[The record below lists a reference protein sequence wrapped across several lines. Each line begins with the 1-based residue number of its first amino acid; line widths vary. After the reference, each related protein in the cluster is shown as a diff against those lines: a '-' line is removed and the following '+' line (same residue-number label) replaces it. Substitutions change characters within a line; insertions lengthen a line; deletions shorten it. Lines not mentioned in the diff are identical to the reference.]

1 MFFLQIVVF
10 LVMIC
15 AFCSIACLFW
25 ETSTGKRFQM
35 YLPWSFVI
43 PTDQLSGAIIVSLLV
58 FFSYA
63 IVLNTVVPISLYVR
77 WASQLKSSLVKYS
90 VENLLKY
97 GSLYYFEPMYRT
109 STFPVYKVVLN
120 VIVLFLTVL
129 KYIFPNKYYC

>member
-1 MFFLQIVVF
+1 MLIHLILFNIKLEKNFVKSWPVLPSRIMSFCTWYVFLQIVVF

-77 WASQLKSSLVKYS
+77 WVLQLKSSLVKYL

-97 GSLYYFEPMYRT
+97 ASLYYF
-109 STFPVYKVVLN
+109 
-120 VIVLFLTVL
+120 
-129 KYIFPNKYYC
+129 